1 VRFWSRTPAE
11 AVGEWHAAGLV
22 HVHLDGG
29 RLISDFLAAGLVD
42 DLTLTVV
49 PVLLGSGSRLF
60 HEVPVLTSLRLESSR
75 SYPNGVVQ
83 QRYRRT
89 WHWAH
94 AQPRSGSASTGSSRA
109 PRPCGR
115 SRSAVER
122 MGESGPTWQDT
133 RSTSASGRCARG
145 RRRGRPPPRRTRV
158 PGGAR
163 RPAAATGS
171 TGLAGPS
178 GSVMRR

>member
-1 VRFWSRTPAE
+1 MAAQLGRPRISVYIAHSVDGYIADADGSLDWLFARAALEGEDYGHAEFMSSVDGLAMGRGTWDFIADEPSLPFEGRPVFVFTHRDARAREGVRFWSRTPAE

-22 HVHLDGG
+22 HVYLDGG

-89 WHWAH
+89 WH
-94 AQPRSGSASTGSSRA
+94 
-109 PRPCGR
+109 
-115 SRSAVER
+115 
-122 MGESGPTWQDT
+122 
-133 RSTSASGRCARG
+133 
-145 RRRGRPPPRRTRV
+145 
-158 PGGAR
+158 
-163 RPAAATGS
+163 
-171 TGLAGPS
+171 
-178 GSVMRR
+178 